1 MNIKSSTVSNTNS
14 TQNTSQKSNTQS
26 SSAKFS
32 DELKSLKKT
41 SESKDSK
48 AAKEEKEDKSV
59 DDAVNGLN
67 SAVKEMKDKDINQ
80 SDEKNGN
87 STNPN
92 EDFAD
97 NNNMINND
105 MNIQD
110 KNDLLQQMS
119 ANMSF
124 SGNGQAFS
132 SFMNN
137 GNTQNQ
143 QLSSSAQDLAEE
155 SAILSTMAENI
166 AMAGKAAVKGNS
178 TLQVVTNSAENT
190 ANLSDI
196 AMNEPDVEV
205 FTTLIQN
212 GEANLNN
219 LSPSAAQ
226 KSVHVSKTLAD
237 MLAKSMKNNQPLRI
251 NFDNNISVIIR
262 VSRDGKISADF
273 LPSSQVAEAYLKE
286 NLPLLRQKFEQN
298 DIDYNELNHRER
310 REQDREDNRKKGQE
324 NE

>member
-1 MNIKSSTVSNTNS
+1 MNIKSSTVSNANS
-14 TQNTSQKSNTQS
+14 AQNTSQKSNTQS
-26 SSAKFS
+26 PSAKFS

-80 SDEKNGN
+80 LDEKNDK

-166 AMAGKAAVKGNS
+166 AMASKAAVKGNS

-196 AMNEPDVEV
+196 AMNEADVEV